1 MSNPTQN
8 PQPAVKLDKP
18 LRSSWINFLAL
29 VPSTSLTLTII
40 GIAFLRFYDERD
52 FTLLGIIAQPRDW
65 SNRLTVA
72 AILLALGNFGVEWNR
87 RNRETDR
94 LAQAEQR
101 RLEEVQRREESERR
115 ETARRLEEEQRTEE
129 SERREAAR
137 RSQAEEQATRRDR
150 IENERDITLLT
161 FLGDPS
167 DNNRMRLNQMLELL
181 AEYRAT
187 L

>member
-1 MSNPTQN
+1 MSNPIQD
-8 PQPAVKLDKP
+8 PQPAVRQASVKLDKP
-18 LRSSWINFLAL
+18 IRRRWINFLAL
-29 VPSTSLTLTII
+29 VPSTSLSLTII

-72 AILLALGNFGVEWNR
+72 AVLLALANFGVEWNR

-101 RLEEVQRREESERR
+101 RLEEEERRLEETQRREESERR
-115 ETARRLEEEQRTEE
+115 ETDRR
-129 SERREAAR
+129 A
-137 RSQAEEQATRRDR
+137 QAEEQATRRDR

-167 DNNRMRLNQMLELL
+167 DGNRTRLNQMLEIL

>member
-8 PQPAVKLDKP
+8 PQPTVKLDKP
-18 LRSSWINFLAL
+18 IRRSWINFLAL
-29 VPSTSLTLTII
+29 VPSTSLSLTII

-52 FTLLGIIAQPRDW
+52 FTLLGIIAHPRDW

-72 AILLALGNFGVEWNR
+72 AVLLALANFGVEWNR

-101 RLEEVQRREESERR
+101 RLEEEQRRLEEVQRREESERR
-115 ETARRLEEEQRTEE
+115 ETARR
-129 SERREAAR
+129 A
-137 RSQAEEQATRRDR
+137 QAEEQATRRDR

-167 DNNRMRLNQMLELL
+167 DGNRTRLNQMLELL